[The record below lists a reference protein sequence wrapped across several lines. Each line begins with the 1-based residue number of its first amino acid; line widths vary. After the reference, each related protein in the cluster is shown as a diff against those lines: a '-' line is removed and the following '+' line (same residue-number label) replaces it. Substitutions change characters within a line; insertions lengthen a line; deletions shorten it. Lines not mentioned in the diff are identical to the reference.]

1 MRFEDYKIL
10 SLEQC
15 DRLRKKFYGGRSLLR
30 HTLRA
35 SRKAVLSLAVLS
47 TAAVWST
54 PVTAQ
59 PHETPASP
67 EQQAQDGHDIQN
79 YMNDAPVDIG
89 IQKIFRTALGSTV
102 SSKDMGQTCSKGR
115 FSICRTN

>member
-30 HTLRA
+30 HALRA

-89 IQKIFRTALGSTV
+89 IQK
-102 SSKDMGQTCSKGR
+102 D
-115 FSICRTN
+115 FSNGPGLDC